1 MIYKMWNTENE
12 SIIMKKFELIW
23 NFMKGSRSL
32 YVFSIAAIGFAT
44 FIRFIWPMI
53 LRVTVDSIIGDNP
66 LQVQGWLAPV
76 FESIYHFLGGKSILA
91 QSLWM
96 CSLILIIL
104 TISRGIFLFFKGKWS
119 AVASESI
126 VQNIRDRLYDHLQY
140 LPFEY
145 HVKAKTGDLIQR
157 CTSDLETIRR
167 FLAIQLVEVGRAL
180 FMLTFALSFML
191 PMNVKM
197 TLISLSLVPL
207 IFAFAVLFFIK
218 VKIAFKESD
227 ESEGRLST
235 VLQENLTGVRVVRAF
250 ARQKFEIDKFDG
262 KNAEYRD
269 KTYHLIRL
277 LAWYWSVSDFF
288 SLMQIG
294 AVIILGTYWA
304 AKGIIS
310 LGTLM
315 AFSSYV
321 GMLLWPIR
329 QMGRVLT
336 DMGKAQVSI
345 ERIQEILDE
354 PIEDLDEGSS
364 LKKINGEIEFKNVSF
379 QYEEGKPILKNVSFK
394 AEKGQTI
401 AILGPTGSGKTT
413 LVNLLPRL
421 YDYQS
426 GSITID
432 GMDIR
437 SISKKT
443 LRRNIGIV
451 LQEPFLF
458 SRTIKENIGLAKK
471 KAKDDDVFQAAQI
484 ASIHDVIMDF
494 EQGYKTA
501 VGERGVTLSG
511 GQKQRVAIART
522 IINGNPILIFDDS
535 LSSVDTETD
544 AAIRK
549 KLRKRREKVTTFI
562 ISHRLSTLA
571 EADLILVLENGELV
585 QRGTHLQLLK
595 QEGLYK
601 RIWAIQTSLEEE
613 LALEKE
619 GIEMKIDK
627 NEEKKIV

>member
-1 MIYKMWNTENE
+1 
-12 SIIMKKFELIW
+12 MKKFKLIW

-53 LRVTVDSIIGDNP
+53 LRVTIDSIIDDKP
-66 LQVQGWLAPV
+66 MQIQGWLAPA
-76 FESIYHFLGGKSILA
+76 FESIFHFLGGKSILA

-96 CSLILIIL
+96 CSFILILL
-104 TISRGIFLFFKGKWS
+104 TLSRGIFLFFKGKWS
-119 AVASESI
+119 AIASESI

-167 FLAIQLVEVGRAL
+167 FLAIQFVEVGRAL
-180 FMLTFALSFML
+180 FMLAFALSFML

-250 ARQKFEIDKFDG
+250 ARQKFEVDKFDE

-277 LAWYWSVSDFF
+277 LAWYWSVSDLF

-294 AVIILGTYWA
+294 AVVILGTYWA

-354 PIEDLDEGSS
+354 PIEDLDEGST
-364 LKKINGEIEFKNVSF
+364 LEKINGEIEFKNVSF
-379 QYEEGKPILKNVSFK
+379 QYEEGKPILKNISFK

-432 GMDIR
+432 GVDIR

-471 KAKDDDVFQAAQI
+471 KAKDDDVFLAAQI
-484 ASIHDVIMDF
+484 ASIHNVIIDF

-535 LSSVDTETD
+535 LSAVDTETD

-571 EADLILVLENGELV
+571 EANMILVLDNGELV
-585 QRGTHLQLLK
+585 QKGTHLQLIE

-613 LALEKE
+613 LALEQE

-627 NEEKKIV
+627 KEEKKIV

>member
-1 MIYKMWNTENE
+1 MLNTENE
-12 SIIMKKFELIW
+12 SIIMKKFKLIW

-53 LRVTVDSIIGDNP
+53 LRVTIDSIIGDKP
-66 LQVQGWLAPV
+66 MQIQGWLAPA
-76 FESIYHFLGGKSILA
+76 FESIFQFLGGKSILS

-96 CSLILIIL
+96 CSFILILL
-104 TISRGIFLFFKGKWS
+104 TLSRGIFLFFKGKWS
-119 AVASESI
+119 AIASESI
-126 VQNIRDRLYDHLQY
+126 VRNIRDRLYDHLQY

-167 FLAIQLVEVGRAL
+167 FLAIQFVEVGRAL
-180 FMLTFALSFML
+180 FMLAFALSFML

-250 ARQKFEIDKFDG
+250 ARQKFEVDKFDE

-277 LAWYWSVSDFF
+277 LAWYWSVSDLF

-294 AVIILGTYWA
+294 AVVILGTYWA

-354 PIEDLDEGSS
+354 PIEDLDEGST
-364 LKKINGEIEFKNVSF
+364 LEKINGEIEFKNVSF
-379 QYEEGKPILKNVSFK
+379 QYEEGKPILKNISFK

-432 GMDIR
+432 GVDIR

-471 KAKDDDVFQAAQI
+471 KAKDDDVFLAAQI
-484 ASIHDVIMDF
+484 ASIHNVIIDF

-535 LSSVDTETD
+535 LSAVDTETD

-571 EADLILVLENGELV
+571 EANMILVLDNGELV
-585 QRGTHLQLLK
+585 QKGTHLQLIE

-613 LALEKE
+613 LALEQE

-627 NEEKKIV
+627 KEEKKIV

>member
-1 MIYKMWNTENE
+1 
-12 SIIMKKFELIW
+12 
-23 NFMKGSRSL
+23 MKGSRSL

-53 LRVTVDSIIGDNP
+53 LRVTIDSIIGDKP
-66 LQVQGWLAPV
+66 MQIQGWLAPA
-76 FESIYHFLGGKSILA
+76 FESIFQFLGGKSILS

-96 CSLILIIL
+96 CSFILILL
-104 TISRGIFLFFKGKWS
+104 TLSRGIFLFFKGKWS
-119 AVASESI
+119 AIASESI
-126 VQNIRDRLYDHLQY
+126 VRNIRDRLYDHLQY

-167 FLAIQLVEVGRAL
+167 FLAIQFVEVGRAL
-180 FMLTFALSFML
+180 FMLAFALSFML

-250 ARQKFEIDKFDG
+250 ARQKFEVDKFDE

-277 LAWYWSVSDFF
+277 LAWYWSVSDLF

-294 AVIILGTYWA
+294 AVVILGTYWA

-354 PIEDLDEGSS
+354 PIEDLDEGST
-364 LKKINGEIEFKNVSF
+364 LEKINGEIEFKNVSF
-379 QYEEGKPILKNVSFK
+379 QYEEGKPILKNISFK

-432 GMDIR
+432 GVDIR

-471 KAKDDDVFQAAQI
+471 KAKDDDVFLAAQI
-484 ASIHDVIMDF
+484 ASIHNVIIDF

-535 LSSVDTETD
+535 LSAVDTETD

-571 EADLILVLENGELV
+571 EANMILVLDNGELV
-585 QRGTHLQLLK
+585 QKGTHLQLIE

-613 LALEKE
+613 LALEQE

-627 NEEKKIV
+627 KEEKKIV

>member
-1 MIYKMWNTENE
+1 MRGNSRGFEEEVT
-12 SIIMKKFELIW
+12 MKKFKLIW
-23 NFMKGSRSL
+23 DFMKGSRSL

-76 FESIYHFLGGKSILA
+76 FESIFHFLGGKSILA

-96 CSLILIIL
+96 CSLILILL

-119 AVASESI
+119 AIASESI

-197 TLISLSLVPL
+197 TLISLALVPL

-294 AVIILGTYWA
+294 AVIILGTFWA
-304 AKGIIS
+304 AKGVIS

-354 PIEDLDEGSS
+354 PIEDLDKGSF
-364 LKKINGEIEFKNVSF
+364 LEKINGEIEFKNVSF
-379 QYEEGKPILKNVSFK
+379 QYEEGKPILKNISFK

-421 YDYQS
+421 YDYKS

-432 GMDIR
+432 GVDIR

-471 KAKDDDVFQAAQI
+471 KVKDDDVFQAAQI
-484 ASIHDVIMDF
+484 ASIHDVIIDF

-535 LSSVDTETD
+535 LSAVDTETD

-549 KLRKRREKVTTFI
+549 KLRMRREKVTTFI

-571 EADLILVLENGELV
+571 EADLILVLDNGELV
-585 QRGTHLQLLK
+585 QKGTHLQLVE

-613 LALEKE
+613 LALEQE

-627 NEEKKIV
+627 NKGKKIV

>member
-1 MIYKMWNTENE
+1 
-12 SIIMKKFELIW
+12 
-23 NFMKGSRSL
+23 MKGSRSL
-32 YVFSIAAIGFAT
+32 YVFSIVAIGFAT

-66 LQVQGWLAPV
+66 IQVQGWLAPA
-76 FESIYHFLGGKSILA
+76 FENIFLFLGGKSILA

-96 CSLILIIL
+96 CSLILILL
-104 TISRGIFLFFKGKWS
+104 TLSRGIFLFFKGKWS
-119 AVASESI
+119 AIASESI

-180 FMLTFALSFML
+180 FMLFFALSFML

-207 IFAFAVLFFIK
+207 IFAFAVVFFIK

-336 DMGKAQVSI
+336 DMGKAQVSV

-364 LKKINGEIEFKNVSF
+364 LEKINGEIEYKNVSF
-379 QYEEGKPILKNVSFK
+379 QYDEGKPILKNISFK
-394 AEKGQTI
+394 AKKGQTI

-432 GMDIR
+432 GVDIR

-471 KAKDDDVFQAAQI
+471 KTKDDDVFQAAQI

-535 LSSVDTETD
+535 LSAVDTETD

-549 KLRKRREKVTTFI
+549 KLRKRREMVTTFI

-571 EADLILVLENGELV
+571 EADMILVLENGELI
-585 QRGTHLQLLK
+585 QKGTHLQLIE

-613 LALEKE
+613 LALEQE
-619 GIEMKIDK
+619 GIEMRIDK

>member
-1 MIYKMWNTENE
+1 
-12 SIIMKKFELIW
+12 MKKFKLIW

-53 LRVTVDSIIGDNP
+53 LRVTIDSIIGDKP
-66 LQVQGWLAPV
+66 MQIQGWLAPA
-76 FESIYHFLGGKSILA
+76 FESIFQFLGGKSILS

-96 CSLILIIL
+96 CSFILILL
-104 TISRGIFLFFKGKWS
+104 TLSRGIFLFFKGKWS
-119 AVASESI
+119 AIASESI
-126 VQNIRDRLYDHLQY
+126 VRNIRDRLYDHLQY

-167 FLAIQLVEVGRAL
+167 FLAIQFVEVGRAL
-180 FMLTFALSFML
+180 FMLAFALSFML

-250 ARQKFEIDKFDG
+250 ARQKFEVDKFDE

-294 AVIILGTYWA
+294 AVVILGTYWA

-354 PIEDLDEGSS
+354 PIEDLDEGST
-364 LKKINGEIEFKNVSF
+364 LEKINGEIEFENVSF
-379 QYEEGKPILKNVSFK
+379 QYEEGKPILKNISFK

-432 GMDIR
+432 GVDIR

-471 KAKDDDVFQAAQI
+471 KAKDDDVFLAAQI
-484 ASIHDVIMDF
+484 ASIHNVIIDF

-535 LSSVDTETD
+535 LSAVDTETD

-571 EADLILVLENGELV
+571 EANMILVLDNGELV
-585 QRGTHLQLLK
+585 QKGTHLQLIE

-613 LALEKE
+613 LALEQE

-627 NEEKKIV
+627 KEEKKIV

>member
-1 MIYKMWNTENE
+1 
-12 SIIMKKFELIW
+12 MKKFKLIW

-32 YVFSIAAIGFAT
+32 YVFSIVAIGFAT

-66 LQVQGWLAPV
+66 IQVQGGLAPA
-76 FESIYHFLGGKSILA
+76 FENIFLFLGGKSILA

-96 CSLILIIL
+96 CSLILILL
-104 TISRGIFLFFKGKWS
+104 TLSRGIFLFFKGKWS
-119 AVASESI
+119 AIASESI

-145 HVKAKTGDLIQR
+145 HVTAKTGELIQR

-180 FMLTFALSFML
+180 FMLFFALSFML

-207 IFAFAVLFFIK
+207 IFAFAVVFFIK

-294 AVIILGTYWA
+294 VVVILGTYWA

-336 DMGKAQVSI
+336 DMGKAQVSV

-364 LKKINGEIEFKNVSF
+364 LEKINGEIEYKNVSF
-379 QYEEGKPILKNVSFK
+379 QYDEGKPILKNISFK
-394 AEKGQTI
+394 AKKGQTI

-432 GMDIR
+432 GVDIR

-471 KAKDDDVFQAAQI
+471 KTKDDDVFQAAQI

-535 LSSVDTETD
+535 LSAVDTETD

-549 KLRKRREKVTTFI
+549 KLRKRREMVTTFI

-571 EADLILVLENGELV
+571 EADMILVLENGELI
-585 QRGTHLQLLK
+585 QKGTHLQLIE

-613 LALEKE
+613 LALEQE
-619 GIEMKIDK
+619 GIEMRIDK